1 MRLTR
6 RFSIRVSPFGR
17 RITKSVAAL
26 GASVVMTMRIFGE
39 PPQGRLRRTNV
50 IEQIYED
57 VSFGPFDPREIVK
70 ERLVLT
76 LPLPSEPLAR
86 RGNVRINSN

>member
-6 RFSIRVSPFGR
+6 NFSNRVPPIGR
-17 RITKSVAAL
+17 RFTKSVAAF

-57 VSFGPFDPREIVK
+57 VSLGPFDPREIVK